1 MKNSIKS
8 VLSLVSLFMLVGC
21 GTKVSSSSSNNK
33 TSSSSIKVL
42 TKEELLLEYA
52 KGYFVGES
60 YELVEENAF
69 NMYEVP
75 LRTVIY
81 ETDLDASFKGCDEE
95 KTNIKYFIYQNSLG
109 EISSILT
116 ITLDC
121 NDDTG
126 VYKYS
131 SSDNYT
137 NRIES

>member
-1 MKNSIKS
+1 MKRLIYILPILVLICGCSKEPIKEPQDEQP
-8 VLSLVSLFMLVGC
+8 
-21 GTKVSSSSSNNK
+21 T
-33 TSSSSIKVL
+33 KVL